1 MLPGVND
8 IQTYSYKDY
17 LNLLLLF
24 LYFTHQ
30 SGSTG
35 ALVIRDL
42 SVSEILDHL
51 SVHKRVPQAFHQ
63 DPLTIALHNDS
74 DTFNLISEG

>member
-8 IQTYSYKDY
+8 IQTYSYTDY
-17 LNLLLLF
+17 LDLFF
-24 LYFTHQ
+24 LYFTNQ

-35 ALVIRDL
+35 ACAIRDL

-51 SVHKRVPQAFHQ
+51 SVHKRVPQALHQ